1 MKATPGTDDASNR
14 WILSTMRQEGPGKPA
29 VRLDPVE
36 ILWADPRTVV
46 EAAEVFA
53 DMLVD

>member
-1 MKATPGTDDASNR
+1 
-14 WILSTMRQEGPGKPA
+14 MRQEGPGKPA

-36 ILWADPRTVV
+36 ILCADPRTVV

>member
-1 MKATPGTDDASNR
+1 
-14 WILSTMRQEGPGKPA
+14 MRHEGPGKPA

-36 ILWADPRTVV
+36 ILWADPRTAVQ
-46 EAAEVFA
+46 AAKVFA